1 MTEQESI
8 WENPERVEEF
18 ATREADTRMMK
29 LVTRFDTPAEAR
41 VLDLGCAAGRNAV
54 VLAALGFDAY
64 AVDSSAAMIE
74 RTRARVAEAI
84 GEDEA
89 KRRVVQGFM
98 DDLSR
103 FGDASFDMVLG
114 VGVYHNAHDRDEWE
128 RSLSESSRILKE
140 GGLLLV
146 ANFSPRCNPDGQ
158 GMHPVEG
165 EPGVYIGFGRERL
178 YLREQDDLD
187 ADMRRHGLTP
197 EVETVTVTREVEKG
211 VRVIVNALYRKT
223 AS

>member
-8 WENPERVEEF
+8 WEDPERVEEF
-18 ATREADTRMMK
+18 ATREADTRMMEQIK
-29 LVTRFDTPAEAR
+29 NFSKPAEAR
-41 VLDLGCAAGRNAV
+41 VLDLGCAAGRNTV

-103 FGDASFDMVLG
+103 FDGASFDMVLG

-178 YLREQDDLD
+178 YLREQDGLD